1 MPRVVHFE
9 INAEDMIRAKKFYE
23 TVLQVELK
31 PLNKSNPE
39 LWSLSSSWPSAPRD

>member
-23 TVLQVELK
+23 ERVRLEDREMGRIHGVLEH
-31 PLNKSNPE
+31 NYRE
-39 LWSLSSSWPSAPRD
+39 AR